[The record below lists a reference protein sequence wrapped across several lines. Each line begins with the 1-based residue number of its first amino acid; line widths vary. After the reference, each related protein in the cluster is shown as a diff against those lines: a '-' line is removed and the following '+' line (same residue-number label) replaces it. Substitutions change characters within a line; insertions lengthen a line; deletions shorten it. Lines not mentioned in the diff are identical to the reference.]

1 MVESG
6 GGEMWWRGE
15 GTGEMW
21 WRGEGTGEMW
31 WRGEGTGEMW
41 WRGEGQ
47 VRCGG
52 EEGAGGTVM
61 MVTAHQ
67 LRRWAF
73 VVHGVAY

>member
-6 GGEMWWRGE
+6 G
-15 GTGEMW
+15 
-21 WRGEGTGEMW
+21 GEMW

-52 EEGAGGTVM
+52 EERG
-61 MVTAHQ
+61 
-67 LRRWAF
+67 R
-73 VVHGVAY
+73 

>member
-21 WRGEGTGEMW
+21 WRVGE
-31 WRGEGTGEMW
+31 
-41 WRGEGQ
+41 

-52 EEGAGGTVM
+52 EWG
-61 MVTAHQ
+61 
-67 LRRWAF
+67 R
-73 VVHGVAY
+73 